1 MVTVIFHFARYFT
14 GADTKIKE
22 NNRRVGINELFHLH
36 IVLDSKEVIVVS
48 LKVVSSSLAICFNFS
63 IRYMLI

>member
-1 MVTVIFHFARYFT
+1 MV
-14 GADTKIKE
+14 
-22 NNRRVGINELFHLH
+22 HLLVYQTCNFFFD
-36 IVLDSKEVIVVS
+36 IVLDSKEVLVVS